1 MTMTMH
7 KTREDESRKRE
18 WKEPNELDVPES
30 LVRRLKSEG
39 FGTRWIRISAEG
51 KPDPVNVMTR
61 LREGYEFV
69 KREDAPE
76 WEGAPSL
83 EYGSHG
89 NLIVIGDL
97 ALAKLPLDISQS
109 RTRQINER
117 TQSLTD
123 AIQRQLAENR
133 NLNRALPV
141 SNRGSSSKVYSG
153 GRTPTLD

>member
-1 MTMTMH
+1 MTMH
-7 KTREDESRKRE
+7 LSREDESRSRE

-39 FGTRWIRISAEG
+39 FGTRWIRVSVEG

-69 KREDAPE
+69 RADEAPE
-76 WEGAPSL
+76 WEGVPNQ
-83 EYGSHG
+83 EYGKHG

-97 ALAKLPLDISQS
+97 ALAKMPLDISAS
-109 RTRQINER
+109 RTRQMQEK
-117 TQSLTD
+117 TQALTD
-123 AIQRQLAENR
+123 AINRQLSENR
-133 NLNRALPV
+133 QLNRAMPI
-141 SNRGSSSKVYSG
+141 SNKGSSSKVFSG

>member
-1 MTMTMH
+1 MTQH
-7 KTREDESRKRE
+7 RTREEDSRKRE

-39 FGTRWIRISAEG
+39 FGTRWIRISIEG
-51 KPDPVNVMTR
+51 KADPVNVMTR

-69 KREDAPE
+69 RLEDVPD
-76 WEGAPSL
+76 WVGAPSI
-83 EYGSHG
+83 EYGNHG
-89 NLIVIGDL
+89 NIVVIGDL
-97 ALAKLPLDISQS
+97 ALAKLPLEIAES
-109 RTRQINER
+109 RTRQIEER

-123 AIQRQLAENR
+123 AINRQLAENR
-133 NLNRALPV
+133 NLNRAMPV

>member
-1 MTMTMH
+1 MTLH
-7 KTREDESRKRE
+7 RTRDEESRKRE

-30 LVRRLKSEG
+30 LSRRFKSEG
-39 FGTRWIRISAEG
+39 FGTRWIRVMLEG

-69 KREDAPE
+69 RKDEAPE
-76 WEGAPSL
+76 WPEAPSM
-83 EYGSHG
+83 EYGTHG

-109 RTRQINER
+109 RTRQMQER
-117 TQSLTD
+117 TRALAD
-123 AIQRQLAENR
+123 AIDRQLNENR
-133 NLNRALPV
+133 QLNRAMPI
-141 SNRGSSSKVYSG
+141 SNRGSSSKVFSG

>member
-1 MTMTMH
+1 MTLH
-7 KTREDESRKRE
+7 RTRDEESRKRE

-30 LVRRLKSEG
+30 LSRRFNSEG
-39 FGTRWIRISAEG
+39 FGTRWIRVMLEG

-69 KREDAPE
+69 RKDEAPE
-76 WEGAPSL
+76 WPEAPSM
-83 EYGSHG
+83 EYGTHG

-109 RTRQINER
+109 RTRQMQER
-117 TQSLTD
+117 TRSLAD
-123 AIQRQLAENR
+123 AIDRQLNENR
-133 NLNRALPV
+133 QLNRAMPI
-141 SNRGSSSKVYSG
+141 SNRGSSSKVFSG

>member
-1 MTMTMH
+1 MTLH
-7 KTREDESRKRE
+7 RTRDEESRKRE

-30 LVRRLKSEG
+30 LSRRFKSEG
-39 FGTRWIRISAEG
+39 FGTRWIRVMLEG

-69 KREDAPE
+69 RKDEAPE
-76 WEGAPSL
+76 WPEAPSM
-83 EYGSHG
+83 EYGTHG

-109 RTRQINER
+109 RTRQMQER
-117 TQSLTD
+117 TRSLAD
-123 AIQRQLAENR
+123 AIDRQLNENR
-133 NLNRALPV
+133 QLNRAMPI
-141 SNRGSSSKVYSG
+141 SNRGSSSKVFSG

>member
-1 MTMTMH
+1 MTMH

-76 WEGAPSL
+76 WEVPDGCDPAAACR
-83 EYGSHG
+83 E
-89 NLIVIGDL
+89 
-97 ALAKLPLDISQS
+97 SQPQQG
-109 RTRQINER
+109 TAGFE
-117 TQSLTD
+117 
-123 AIQRQLAENR
+123 
-133 NLNRALPV
+133 
-141 SNRGSSSKVYSG
+141 
-153 GRTPTLD
+153 